1 MFIKLTSVAS
11 IMLSIMLISC
21 SSSYEQP
28 SKPSASLT
36 NTKWVLTELNGQKIT
51 APEGGKEVYLI
62 LTTEENKANGS
73 GGCNNFFTT
82 YSVMGRKIIF
92 EKIAST
98 DMYCENRMDTES
110 AFFTA
115 LSNTLTYRIKG
126 NSLYLSDVNKVI
138 AKLSAVSVK

>member
-11 IMLSIMLISC
+11 LILSIMLISC

-28 SKPSASLT
+28 SNPGASLT
-36 NTKWVLTELNGQKIT
+36 NTKWVLKELNGQNVAT
-51 APEGGKEVYLI
+51 PEGGKEAFLI
-62 LTTEENKANGS
+62 LTTELNKANGS

-82 YSVMGRKIIF
+82 YSVMGKKMIF

-98 DMYCENRMDTES
+98 EMYCENRMDTEA

-126 NSLYLSDVNKVI
+126 NTLYLSDVNKVI
-138 AKLSAVSVK
+138 AKLNAASVK